1 MSRNFISTTF
11 IGRRA
16 ALARLA
22 AILVAT
28 LIAGALPGIAA
39 AQPLDAARAS
49 GMIGERFDGYAVA
62 RPSANAD
69 AKKLV
74 GKVNAQRAAI
84 YAKRA
89 RQQGISAEA
98 VGKVYAK
105 EILERAPKGTW
116 FMQADGKWVR
126 K

>member
-1 MSRNFISTTF
+1 MGFSGASL
-11 IGRRA
+11 G
-16 ALARLA
+16 LA
-22 AILVAT
+22 
-28 LIAGALPGIAA
+28 PAA
-39 AQPLDAARAS
+39 AASLDAARAS

-74 GKVNAQRAAI
+74 GTVNAQRAAI

-89 RQQGISAEA
+89 REQGITADA

-105 EILERAPKGTW
+105 EILDRAPKGTW
-116 FMQADGKWVR
+116 FLQANGDWVR